1 MRESNT
7 QRKMARLSS
16 HMTWILLLVMLTYG
30 FNSYLEGKRN
40 PNGALVTLEEGT
52 GSVSLLADRRG
63 QYHAPGRINGVS
75 VGLIL
80 DTGAT
85 YVSLPE
91 ALADQLNLPIEGKG
105 FAQTANGTIAV
116 KMTTLNSVQIGGIKM
131 ERVPAMISAGLEGDV
146 LLGMSFLKHLE
157 LVQSYGKLELRVP

>member
-1 MRESNT
+1 
-7 QRKMARLSS
+7 MARFSA
-16 HMTWILLLVMLTYG
+16 HMTWILILVMLTYG
-30 FNSYLEGKRN
+30 FNSYLESKRN
-40 PNGALVTLEEGT
+40 PNGALVALEEGSGALT
-52 GSVSLLADRRG
+52 LLADRRG
-63 QYHAPGRINGVS
+63 QYHAPGRINGRT

-91 ALADQLNLPIEGKG
+91 TLASELNLPIEGKS

-116 KMTTLNSVQIGGIKM
+116 KMTTLESVQIGSIKM
-131 ERVPAMISAGLEGDV
+131 EQVPAMISPGLEGDV

-157 LVQSYGKLELRVP
+157 LVQIDGKLELRVP